1 MRKFPM
7 VLIFFV
13 GILFIMARLAE
24 VQAVVETLQRGDWRF
39 IFLAVGIVFI
49 WLFTVAFS
57 YKKIYSALGLSEKV
71 KHLLP
76 MASAAIFLNVV
87 APSAG
92 MSGMSVFVA
101 QAKRGKYSTGR
112 AAVAGALHVL
122 LDYGAFFCVL
132 ALGLIVLFRR
142 NALDAGEIF
151 ASIVLLVIFG
161 FLATLIYLGMRSA
174 HSLGRAL
181 SWLASIVNRLLWP
194 FLKREYLSQK
204 RAYEFAEEA
213 ADGLRVLLKTPQNLV
228 VPFALAL
235 LKQAMLMS
243 VLWSTLRMFQVPF
256 SSGTLIAG
264 YSVGYLF
271 TIITPTP
278 AGLGVVEGALT
289 LALTSMYIPFSTAA
303 IVTLAYRGFT
313 FWFPL
318 LVGMVSLRTLDGKQS
333 VQPAYQGRVS

>member
-1 MRKFPM
+1 
-7 VLIFFV
+7 
-13 GILFIMARLAE
+13 MARLAE
-24 VQAVVETLQRGDWRF
+24 VEAIVDTLQRGDWRY
-39 IFLAVGIVFI
+39 IFLAVGII
-49 WLFTVAFS
+49 STWLLTVALS
-57 YKKIYSALGLSEKV
+57 YKKIYAALGLSEKV
-71 KHLLP
+71 KQLLP

-101 QAKRGKYSTGR
+101 QARRGKYSTGR

-132 ALGLIVLFRR
+132 TLGLVVLFRR

-151 ASIVLLVIFG
+151 ASIILLIIFG
-161 FLATLIYLGMRSA
+161 VLATLIYLGMRSA
-174 HSLGRAL
+174 DSLGRAL
-181 SWLASIVNRLLWP
+181 CWMARIVNRLLWP
-194 FLKREYLSQK
+194 LLKREYLSQK
-204 RAYEFAEEA
+204 RAYEFAKEA
-213 ADGLRVLLKTPQNLV
+213 GDGLRVILITPQNLV
-228 VPFALAL
+228 IPFVLAL

-243 VLWSTLRMFQVPF
+243 VLWSTLHMFQVPF

-289 LALTSMYIPFSTAA
+289 LALASMYIPFSTAA

-313 FWFPL
+313 FWLPL
-318 LVGMVSLRTLDGKQS
+318 LVGMVSLRTLESRQS